1 MIAFIALFTF
11 ESLGFIFVSLL
22 HGLLDFL
29 DDFFVGDLRGLLVWM
44 DGLEAGVGE
53 LQEEGLLHGVL
64 EEAFG
69 VVLAVEKGQVVTE
82 VAIFKELKN

>member
-1 MIAFIALFTF
+1 
-11 ESLGFIFVSLL
+11 
-22 HGLLDFL
+22 
-29 DDFFVGDLRGLLVWM
+29 M

-69 VVLAVEKGQVVTE
+69 VVLAVEKGQVVAE
-82 VAIFKELKN
+82 VAVPKELKN